1 MNRQFSDFRHLNY
14 YQVIVYA
21 LIIPLVLISY
31 LVSYVD
37 ILVIMPYVFV
47 AILIFIVVSNYY
59 SGLYLNSTY
68 SLFIIAFSLFIG
80 GRFFA
85 YLFNYNIKLYE
96 MDFFV
101 YYNLE
106 SLDALKLM
114 TYLVIGIISLDLGY
128 KVARLSNKV
137 FPDIKINHEW
147 MRNFS
152 IFSLCLAPLFMIE
165 TVFQIR
171 DAISGGY
178 LSSKLWQTKAYSF
191 PLSSLAQTIFGI
203 CFGYSMAFGYKRKV
217 FIAIFIFG
225 VIGSLLVGAR
235 GPIIT
240 ALLLY
245 LWIKGNNGQK
255 RINVLKLFSLGLIV
269 VVSVSYFIQMY
280 SFRTNEEK
288 FEFDFFIF
296 LADFLYNQGISV
308 MVFDVSMKVTD
319 YPILAY
325 FQSLFPGASA
335 LASLIFPVEYYMT
348 GFQHYMARELDPDL
362 FSLGFGLD
370 WTLFSDFYVFGG
382 EIILGFAIVG
392 FLFGYLLSVLQN
404 SSHLEFW
411 SILLFALFTRIMFL
425 PRSSLSVIFPF
436 IFYFFIFVFLFPRL
450 RIFK

>member
-1 MNRQFSDFRHLNY
+1 
-14 YQVIVYA
+14 
-21 LIIPLVLISY
+21 
-31 LVSYVD
+31 
-37 ILVIMPYVFV
+37 
-47 AILIFIVVSNYY
+47 
-59 SGLYLNSTY
+59 
-68 SLFIIAFSLFIG
+68 
-80 GRFFA
+80 
-85 YLFNYNIKLYE
+85 
-96 MDFFV
+96 
-101 YYNLE
+101 
-106 SLDALKLM
+106 LM

-382 EIILGFAIVG
+382 ESILGFAIVG

-436 IFYFFIFVFLFPRL
+436 IF
-450 RIFK
+450 